1 MKPLLFLLGIFLCL
15 NSTAQVNKEALFI
28 GKSET
33 DILKGMQSD
42 ETFHYLSLN
51 KESDTS
57 YHLTYSRESVP
68 AFCNFYIEYD
78 TCKAVI
84 FYYPPEQLPQVII
97 QLNSN
102 YKRVDKTTWVD
113 SSLTYTINMFLDDPK
128 AVRIGFKK
136 M

>member
-1 MKPLLFLLGIFLCL
+1 
-15 NSTAQVNKEALFI
+15 
-28 GKSET
+28 
-33 DILKGMQSD
+33 MQSD

-57 YHLTYSRESVP
+57 YHLTYLSRVDP

-78 TCKAVI
+78 TCTAVV
-84 FYYPPEQLPQVII
+84 FYYPPEQLPQVIT

-102 YKRVDKTTWVD
+102 YKRIDKTTWVD
-113 SSLTYTINMFLDDPK
+113 SSLTYSINMFLDDPK